1 MTINELY
8 AMRKDGLQALIDNG
22 WFAGFKRLLTDLY
35 PDNAHFIYELL
46 QNAED
51 AGASEVQFILNADRL
66 EFEHNGPKLFG
77 INDVKSI
84 TDIGNSTKK
93 ADDPTNIGKFGIG
106 FKAVF
111 AYTNTPEIE
120 SGEFHFRIRNMLVPD
135 TEGLS
140 EGALGARKT
149 RFVFPFDNP
158 RKPLEKAVAEIE
170 KNLRELNENTLLFLN
185 NIHQINYNLPDSK
198 EGSLE
203 RKKMLMIETGLKF
216 LSSTQ
221 KVYHPGPHTISD
233 LRKMLMFKT
242 KTINLN
248 AVKSRLLLAWI
259 KLKTGTGKSYH

>member
-1 MTINELY
+1 MTINELSK
-8 AMRKDGLQALIDNG
+8 MRKKGLEALIDNG
-22 WFAGFKRLLTDLY
+22 WLKGFKRLLTDLY

-51 AGASEVQFILNADRL
+51 AKASEVQFILNADGL
-66 EFEHNGPKLFG
+66 EFEHNGPQLFD
-77 INDVKSI
+77 INDVESI
-84 TDIGNSTKK
+84 TNIANSTK

-120 SGEFHFRIRNMLVPD
+120 SGEFHFRIRDMVVPD

-140 EGALGARKT
+140 GGTLGERKT
-149 RFVFPFDNP
+149 RFVFPFDNSK
-158 RKPLEKAVAEIE
+158 KPPEKAVAEIE
-170 KNLRELNENTLLFLN
+170 RNLRELNENTLLFLN

-198 EGSLE
+198 NGSLE

-221 KVYHPGPHTISD
+221 KVYHPSPHTISD
-233 LRKMLMFKT
+233 LQKMLMFKT
-242 KTINLN
+242 KTITLN
-248 AVKSRLLLAWI
+248 AVKLRLLLAWI
-259 KLKTGTGKSYH
+259 KLKAGIGKSYH